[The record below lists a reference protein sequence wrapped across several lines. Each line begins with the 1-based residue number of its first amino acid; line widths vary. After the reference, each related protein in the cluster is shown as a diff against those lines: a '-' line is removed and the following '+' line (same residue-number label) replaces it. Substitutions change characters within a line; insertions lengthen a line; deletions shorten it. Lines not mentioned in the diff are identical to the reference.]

1 MNKFIN
7 NIELFNLEYLKN
19 IHCELFKENIEL
31 NSIAGKISKRY
42 NNKENYEEL
51 MTIINEIN
59 NSINKNFNIIRILD
73 NLQELWYLQ
82 PFDDGNTR
90 TICYLAKIIM
100 LSRNYK
106 IKKTQ
111 IVSGTN
117 SIKALVYSSKK
128 I

>member
-7 NIELFNLEYLKN
+7 NIWFFNLEYLKK
-19 IHCELFKENIEL
+19 IHYELFKSNEEL
-31 NSIAGKISKRY
+31 NNIAGKISKRY
-42 NNKENYEEL
+42 NNKEDYQEL
-51 MTIINEIN
+51 INVINEIN
-59 NSINKNFNIIRILD
+59 NSISSDFNISKILD
-73 NLQELWYLQ
+73 SLQKLWYLQ

-90 TICYLAKIIM
+90 TIYCLAKIIM

-106 IKKTQ
+106 IRETH
-111 IVSGTN
+111 ITSGTN